1 MGGDGVYLVQSVQAI
16 FEELC
21 GVEVN
26 KIPLRHDQLHVLS
39 LINKHLTDKDSSGLL
54 SGGTEEDALSEFV
67 TLTNL

>member
-26 KIPLRHDQLHVLS
+26 QIQLHVLS

-54 SGGTEEDALSEFV
+54 SVGAEEDALSEFV